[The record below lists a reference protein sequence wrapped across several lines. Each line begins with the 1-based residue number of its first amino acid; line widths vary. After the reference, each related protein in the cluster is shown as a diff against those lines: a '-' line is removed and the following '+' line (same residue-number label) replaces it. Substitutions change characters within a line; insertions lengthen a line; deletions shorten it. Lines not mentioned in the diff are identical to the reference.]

1 MTVSELI
8 QELQEMDQDA
18 IVVMASDAEGNG
30 YSPLSGAY
38 EENYLAES
46 TYSGEVYS
54 DEELEEM
61 KAEDD
66 MCEVPEGLQKCV
78 TLSPIN

>member
-1 MTVSELI
+1 MIVSELI
-8 QELQEMDQDA
+8 KELQEMNQDA

-30 YSPLSGAY
+30 YSPLSGVY
-38 EENYLAES
+38 EENYLPES

-54 DEELEEM
+54 NEDLLEMAVYEE
-61 KAEDD
+61 D
-66 MCEVPEGLQKCV
+66 VPEDLQKCV